1 MAWYQNDLGSSKW
14 AVAWRGGAGQLLGSP
29 ACLSNSLLRRDEARA
44 KKRAVRILVATTSC
58 DRWATAVA
66 AKLAACKILAS
77 LALEMSC

>member
-1 MAWYQNDLGSSKW
+1 MGSC
-14 AVAWRGGAGQLLGSP
+14 VARVAEQMGSLEL
-29 ACLSNSLLRRDEARA
+29 CLSNSLLRRDDARA

-66 AKLAACKILAS
+66 AKLAACKTLGS